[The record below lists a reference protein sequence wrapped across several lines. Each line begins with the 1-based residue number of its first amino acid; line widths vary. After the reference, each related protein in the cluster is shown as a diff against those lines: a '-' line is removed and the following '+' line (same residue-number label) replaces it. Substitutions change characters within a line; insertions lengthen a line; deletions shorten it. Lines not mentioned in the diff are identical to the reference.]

1 VPSYKNKCTTNER
14 ISQVEA
20 ENRAAQP
27 KRGTHYRGAP
37 EFIRAPVPELV
48 EGEGGGFLKGFR

>member
-1 VPSYKNKCTTNER
+1 
-14 ISQVEA
+14 VEA

-37 EFIRAPVPELV
+37 EFNRAPVPELV